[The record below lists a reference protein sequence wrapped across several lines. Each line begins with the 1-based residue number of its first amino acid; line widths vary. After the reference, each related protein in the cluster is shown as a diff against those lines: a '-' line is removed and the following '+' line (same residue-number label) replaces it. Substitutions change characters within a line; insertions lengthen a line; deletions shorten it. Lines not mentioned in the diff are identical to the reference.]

1 MKVSI
6 EIPKKELKKAAY
18 LLLSRVDNEEQEEIV
33 NKAVEACEQAEEI
46 IIPEEVYKDESEI
59 TLAFA
64 LSALTM
70 KVEELEKKGK

>member
-1 MKVSI
+1 MRVSI